1 MKVWFRSG
9 RGDLPESFAEEVRRR
24 YWCSRL
30 YPLGSVE
37 VWVGMRDV
45 TVAVDDR
52 GSMIHRYGPR
62 PYGP

>member
-9 RGDLPESFAEEVRRR
+9 RGDLPESFAEKVGAATGAAGYPFRR
-24 YWCSRL
+24 
-30 YPLGSVE
+30 VE